1 MQRLSLL
8 VCLFFALNVSVSLAQ
23 TSGLNAGAGNAK
35 SNSDGLTA
43 KSAPPPT
50 TVNSASFIL
59 SKIDGAVVKAFQKAW
74 NLSGNGSTD
83 VEGLV
88 LMIANPDGSYKA
100 VSGGRTNEFREF
112 TFTWNP
118 NIIAIVHTHPTGR
131 DPKPHVQDRLVAD
144 RFGVPIF
151 TLTLR
156 GMFMYDPTTKQTRK
170 IKDGLD
176 WSEPASWVQQQQ
188 LVANK

>member
-8 VCLFFALNVSVSLAQ
+8 AFLFFALNVSLSQAQ
-23 TSGLNAGAGNAK
+23 STSLNAGAGDAK
-35 SNSDGLTA
+35 SNSDSATA
-43 KSAPPPT
+43 KSAPPST
-50 TVNSASFIL
+50 NVNNSAFIL

-74 NLSGNGSTD
+74 NISGNGSTD

-88 LMIANPDGSYKA
+88 LIISNPDGSYGA

-131 DPKPHVQDRLVAD
+131 DPKPHMQDRLVAD

-156 GMFMYDPTTKQTRK
+156 GMFMYDPVTKQTQK
-170 IKDGLD
+170 LKDGLD
-176 WSEPASWVQQQQ
+176 WSEPASWAQTQH
-188 LVANK
+188 LAANK

>member
-8 VCLFFALNVSVSLAQ
+8 AFLFIALNLSPSQAQ
-23 TSGLNAGAGNAK
+23 STNLNAGAGDAE
-35 SNSDGLTA
+35 SNSPGVTA
-43 KSAPPPT
+43 KNRPASNK
-50 TVNSASFIL
+50 VNKPGFTL

-74 NLSGNGSTD
+74 NISGNGSTD

-88 LMIANPDGSYKA
+88 LIISNPDGSSGV

-112 TFTWNP
+112 TFTWDP

-131 DPKPHVQDRLVAD
+131 DPKPHIQDRLVAE
-144 RFGVPIF
+144 RFGVPII

-156 GMFMYDPTTKQTRK
+156 GMFMYDPTTKKVTK

-176 WSEPASWVQQQQ
+176 WSEQSSWTKPQL
-188 LVANK
+188 LVAHK